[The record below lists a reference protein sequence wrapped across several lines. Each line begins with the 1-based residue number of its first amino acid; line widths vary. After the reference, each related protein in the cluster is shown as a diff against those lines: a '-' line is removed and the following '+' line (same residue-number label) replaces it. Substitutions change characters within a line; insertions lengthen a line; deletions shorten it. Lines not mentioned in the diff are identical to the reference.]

1 MAELKTGRLLLFFLL
16 GCALSVPIA
25 LEDNRYT
32 KPLLTNFYGTESFFG
47 ITESTVIA
55 DGICVAYITRA
66 DFGPNDEPHGLL
78 DMEGRPIHFSRGDN
92 GVFAAISTKEMV
104 TFSLTE
110 TRAIT
115 GLTRTSFETPVTAGA
130 VHHSS
135 AYAATISGTTNSVIT
150 YYSLNPEPTLLGT
163 VSLPTITSGLR
174 YKDLLFHEVQTTP
187 STNPPKNFTAL
198 AMTNMEYFCEV
209 PLSPLG
215 SARVVNISQHYFSG
229 WDPKLSSQ
237 MVYAYT
243 SPVLCVAQYGGSGAI
258 IFDLS
263 EHVAIRDF
271 QNDESIL
278 SIIST
283 SNTEFHVLGLTTLNV
298 FFMRSPTDLTFPFFL
313 PVRTQSYKLSTTLGL
328 RPLTLTPSPGL
339 FVSVEGAS
347 GIPDGEYD
355 MFLLTPRTDNTTLIS
370 MQTAE
375 INRGL
380 SGALAEFAY
389 AVYHQ

>member
-1 MAELKTGRLLLFFLL
+1 MAELKRVVCSYSSCLDV
-16 GCALSVPIA
+16 LSLSQLHWKIIVI
-25 LEDNRYT
+25 R
-32 KPLLTNFYGTESFFG
+32 
-47 ITESTVIA
+47 TVI
-55 DGICVAYITRA
+55 DGICVAYITR
-66 DFGPNDEPHGLL
+66 DFGPNDEPTASLIWRKTHPFQSW
-78 DMEGRPIHFSRGDN
+78 RQWC
-92 GVFAAISTKEMV
+92 FAAISTKC
-104 TFSLTE
+104 
-110 TRAIT
+110 
-115 GLTRTSFETPVTAGA
+115 
-130 VHHSS
+130 S

-150 YYSLNPEPTLLGT
+150 YSEPRADIVGDRLIAHHHLGT
-163 VSLPTITSGLR
+163 NP
-174 YKDLLFHEVQTTP
+174 KFHRFGDDQHGI
-187 STNPPKNFTAL
+187 
-198 AMTNMEYFCEV
+198 FCEV
-209 PLSPLG
+209 PLPLG

-229 WDPKLSSQ
+229 WDPS
-237 MVYAYT
+237 YPRRCT
-243 SPVLCVAQYGGSGAI
+243 GFETI

-313 PVRTQSYKLSTTLGL
+313 PVRTQSYKLDHLGL
-328 RPLTLTPSPGL
+328 RPVLDPHALPGL

-347 GIPDGEYD
+347 GIPDGEYPAD
-355 MFLLTPRTDNTTLIS
+355 PRTDNTTLIS